1 MKKIPLIIL
10 FFLISLDISYSQSI
24 KIMRN
29 DVDSNRS
36 SFITA
41 GYVFGFDVYLDS
53 ISQCNGVSFE
63 LNWDFP
69 AYVQF
74 SQWKIGDIGSKA
86 MAYVVDK
93 SDQNIGKLSVAAGTG
108 LPLDQSIIPN
118 PKVIHLEF
126 VLLQTAINDTKVT
139 FKFIS
144 PSASIILDSLPI
156 IANLAAEDFSF
167 SVHGMINVYPGDSN
181 NDGLVDS
188 KDFTQSLF
196 YLGMGPLTKS
206 VKTFKRN
213 YASTYWTLQKALTWD
228 VASATYADCDG
239 NGEINMSDLLIIS
252 YNLGKSHYGS
262 IAIPDKSQKND
273 NRILSGNYK
282 IQLNNSTSQKFYSA
296 IYTLK
301 FKDDNVLNSFV
312 GVDASATFGANS
324 YTFYK
329 IEGILLHFIVG
340 KNDQS
345 SIDGN
350 ITDVQTNLLFTE
362 KNNSISEFEVIE
374 AKAINESGDIFSL
387 YNTTT
392 NVFEIN
398 NFDNITNE
406 IVMNVNIQ
414 NKELT
419 VNTLTEYIQYLK
431 IFDLN
436 GNVIKSFTYSER
448 TNIVN
453 LGLNELP
460 SQVYF
465 VSVFTNS
472 GKFLAEPIILLR

>member
-86 MAYVVDK
+86 LAYVVDK
-93 SDQNIGKLSVAAGTG
+93 SDQNNGKLSVAVGTG

-126 VLLQTAINDTKVT
+126 VLLQTAINETKVT
-139 FKFIS
+139 YKFIS
-144 PSASIILDSLPI
+144 PSASIVLDSLPI
-156 IANLAAEDFSF
+156 IANLAAEDFTF
-167 SVHGMINVYPGDSN
+167 SVHGMIDVYPGDSN
-181 NDGLVDS
+181 NDGVVDS

-213 YASTYWTLQKALTWD
+213 YASTYWTPQKSLTWD
-228 VASATYADCDG
+228 VAAATYADCDG

-262 IAIPDKSQKND
+262 IAMPDKSQKYD

-282 IQLNNSTSQKFYSA
+282 IQLNNSTTQKLYSA
-296 IYTLK
+296 VYTLK
-301 FKDDNVLNSFV
+301 FKDENTLNSFV
-312 GVDASATFGANS
+312 GVDASATFGSNS
-324 YTFYK
+324 YAFYK
-329 IEGILLHFIVG
+329 IDGNLLHFIVG
-340 KNDQS
+340 NNDNN

-350 ITDVQTNLLFTE
+350 ITDVQTNLLFRE
-362 KNNSISEFEVIE
+362 NNKSNTEFEVIE
-374 AKAINESGDIFSL
+374 AKAINENGDVFSL
-387 YNTTT
+387 LNTTT
-392 NVFEIN
+392 DIFEIN
-398 NFDNITNE
+398 NLDNKTNE
-406 IVMNVNIQ
+406 INMNINIQ

-436 GNVIKSFTYSER
+436 GNLIKSFSIGER

-453 LGLNELP
+453 LGLSELP
-460 SQVYF
+460 PQVYF
-465 VSVFTNS
+465 VSVYTDS
-472 GKFLAEPIILLR
+472 GKYLAEPIILLR

>member
-1 MKKIPLIIL
+1 MKKVTLII
-10 FFLISLDISYSQSI
+10 FIFLISLNISYSQSI

-86 MAYVVDK
+86 LAYVVDK
-93 SDQNIGKLSVAAGTG
+93 SDQNNGKLSVAVGTG

-126 VLLQTAINDTKVT
+126 VLLQTAINETKVT

-144 PSASIILDSLPI
+144 PSASIVLDSLPV
-156 IANLAAEDFSF
+156 IANLVAEDFSF
-167 SVHGMINVYPGDSN
+167 SVHGMIDVYPGDSN
-181 NDGLVDS
+181 NDGVVDS

-206 VKTFKRN
+206 VKTFKRSF
-213 YASTYWTLQKALTWD
+213 ASTYWTPQKSLTWD
-228 VASATYADCDG
+228 VAAATYADCDG
-239 NGEINMSDLLIIS
+239 NGEINMSDLLIVS
-252 YNLGKSHYGS
+252 YNLGKSHIGS
-262 IAIPDKSQKND
+262 IAMSDKSQKID
-273 NRILSGNYK
+273 NRILSGKYK
-282 IQLNNSTSQKFYSA
+282 VEINNKSSQEFYSA
-296 IYTLK
+296 AYTLK
-301 FKDDNVLNSFV
+301 FKDENALNSFV
-312 GVDASATFGANS
+312 GLDASATFGDNFYA
-324 YTFYK
+324 FYK
-329 IEGILLHFIVG
+329 IDGNLLHFIVG
-340 KNDQS
+340 NNDNNT
-345 SIDGN
+345 IDESFTQ
-350 ITDVQTNLLFTE
+350 IKTNLLFCE
-362 KNNSISEFEVIE
+362 NNKSICEFEVIE
-374 AKAINESGDIFSL
+374 AKAISENADIFSL

-392 NVFEIN
+392 DIYEIN
-398 NFDNITNE
+398 NFDNKSNKNN
-406 IVMNVNIQ
+406 MNISIE

-419 VNTLTEYIQYLK
+419 VNALSEYIQYLQ

-436 GNVIKSFTYSER
+436 GNLIKSVSIGER

-453 LGLNELP
+453 LGLSELP
-460 SQVYF
+460 PQVYF
-465 VSVFTNS
+465 VSVLTDS
-472 GKFLAEPIILLR
+472 GKYLAEPIILLR